1 MSPGCTKNVMKRW
14 NDRKPDFR
22 FWVRCSRMAS
32 FSPQAGRR
40 SRQGDEG
47 LAPSFQTRNPA
58 SKQKAVPEGTAPCFR
73 IRTRSWPVC
82 GGRPSA
88 LHALQRG
95 DCSPRRQSIET
106 TLERKSLDIGSPP
119 FGSLTTPPMW
129 RRYRL
134 PARGKRKTPRRPARR
149 PDRQPFLFWR
159 FSTKSST
166 TAGSASVDVSPSAL

>member
-1 MSPGCTKNVMKRW
+1 MTESRISAFGSDAREWRPSPRRRGEG
-14 NDRKPDFR
+14 P
-22 FWVRCSRMAS
+22 
-32 FSPQAGRR
+32 GRGMR
-40 SRQGDEG
+40 GQR
-47 LAPSFQTRNPA
+47 LLFKHATRA
-58 SKQKAVPEGTAPCFR
+58 QKQKAVPEGTAPCFR

-159 FSTKSST
+159 FSTRSST
-166 TAGSASVDVSPSAL
+166 TAGSARVDVSPSAP